1 MCLFALHAVLVSM
14 YLFYRLTQLYL
25 LRDCD
30 ILKLVMDSLE
40 NFLSDLQGDPDAN
53 RIASRHSSAM
63 GNLILMAQ
71 VKMHA
76 SHQ

>member
-1 MCLFALHAVLVSM
+1 M
-14 YLFYRLTQLYL
+14 YL

-40 NFLSDLQGDPDAN
+40 SFLSDLQGDSDVN

-71 VKMHA
+71 VNIHA
-76 SHQ
+76 SATMC